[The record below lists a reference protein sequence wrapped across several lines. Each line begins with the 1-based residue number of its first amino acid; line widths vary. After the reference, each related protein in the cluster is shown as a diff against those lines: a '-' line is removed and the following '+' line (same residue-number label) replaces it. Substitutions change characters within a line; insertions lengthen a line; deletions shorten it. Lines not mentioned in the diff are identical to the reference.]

1 MRFLRDL
8 NLFRKLL
15 TLAAVPI
22 AGMIALSIGAT
33 VDRYLEFQ
41 GMQELEGLAEMAATV
56 GTVVH
61 ETQKERG
68 LSITLLASGGSVFGE
83 RLQEQ
88 WDRTDGEV
96 AELNALLQREWAPRT
111 ASRVRNR
118 LLEAK
123 AGLAERARIRKQ
135 VQDGTLSQEAA
146 LDYYSQLNRQLL
158 AAIAG
163 MARMADD
170 GRTANLLAAYG
181 QMLRAEENA
190 GIERALVAGIL
201 ASGES
206 SPETLARVR
215 GLVDQQRLYL
225 EEFRLLAPDDMR
237 QAFQEIA
244 GGESA
249 NAVARMREQVLT
261 GDARVEAEEWFQAA
275 TARIDRFNRLDD
287 RIVQQVRQHSADLR
301 SGAKRD
307 FWLVMLLVV
316 GGIALT
322 LWIAYAVT
330 RGITTQMRY
339 LTTAIGSFSRGAFDS
354 RAVVVSRD
362 EIGEVASTFNE
373 MAREL
378 EETSAR
384 ERDAYEHEQGKAR
397 RFRETVDNIR
407 ETLRLIAFGDLTQT
421 VPIPE
426 DDEDLAQL
434 AYHINMMT
442 NGLRELTREMV
453 GATEQMVENMD
464 QLREATQSQSA
475 AAAQQASSSNETMTT
490 LEEIRVIAD
499 QSRDKAQ
506 SLGRTADKALQEGE
520 EGRRQVTH
528 SLEGMEAIRSQ
539 VEAIGRNIR
548 GLEDQ
553 TRQIE
558 EVNGAVAGL
567 SQQSK
572 MLALNAS
579 IEAAK
584 AGEAGQGFAAVAREV
599 KNLAQQSGDA
609 TEQVQTILKE
619 VRQAIH
625 NVVAVVDEGT
635 GGIVD
640 ALRSVE
646 RAGNTFERLSNVVEE
661 TAIASKQIVAAVQ
674 QESTGIDQLA
684 NAVEEINKATN
695 QFADTTRQTEN
706 ASRNLERITHTLRDH
721 AEVYE
726 V

>member
-15 TLAAVPI
+15 VLAAVPI
-22 AGMIALSIGAT
+22 AGMVALSIGAT
-33 VDRYLEFQ
+33 VDRYLEYQ
-41 GMQELEGLAEMAATV
+41 GMQELERLAETAAV
-56 GTVVH
+56 AGKVVH

-68 LSITLLASGGSVFGE
+68 LSVTLLASGGDVFRE
-83 RLQEQ
+83 RLRQQ
-88 WDRTDGEV
+88 RTRTDRRV
-96 AELNALLQREWAPRT
+96 AELESLFQRVWERAD
-111 ASRVRNR
+111 SGHVRKG
-118 LLEAK
+118 LLEAGD
-123 AGLAERARIRKQ
+123 GLAELERMRERI
-135 VQDGTLSQEAA
+135 DASEMDDETA
-146 LDYYSQLNRQLL
+146 LEYYSQVNRHLL
-158 AAIAG
+158 DAITG
-163 MARMADD
+163 MIRLADE
-170 GRTANLLAAYG
+170 GRTANLLSVYSQLLLA
-181 QMLRAEENA
+181 QEDA
-190 GIERALVAGIL
+190 GIERALIAGLL
-201 ASGES
+201 ASGERS
-206 SPETLARVR
+206 TDRLERIRELIGRQRLHLQAFRTLAPRDVR
-215 GLVDQQRLYL
+215 EMFDKTLSAGPEIPIARLRQQALAGDDAL
-225 EEFRLLAPDDMR
+225 NAEDWFR
-237 QAFQEIA
+237 
-244 GGESA
+244 S
-249 NAVARMREQVLT
+249 
-261 GDARVEAEEWFQAA
+261 A
-275 TARIDRFNRLDD
+275 TARIDRLNQVDKQ
-287 RIVQQVRQHSADLR
+287 VMQQVRTYAAALR
-301 SGAKRD
+301 SEARRD
-307 FWLVMLLVV
+307 FWLVMLLVA

-322 LWIAYAVT
+322 LWIAFAVT
-330 RGITTQMRY
+330 RGITAQMGH
-339 LTTAIGSFSRGAFDS
+339 LTTAIGSFSRGALDS
-354 RAVVVSRD
+354 RAVVTSGD
-362 EIGEVASTFNE
+362 EIGEVASAFNE

-378 EETSAR
+378 EETTAR
-384 ERDAYEHEQGKAR
+384 ERSEHEREQKKAQ
-397 RFRETVDNIR
+397 RFRATVDDIR

-421 VPIPE
+421 VPVPE
-426 DDEDLAQL
+426 DDEALGQL
-434 AYHINMMT
+434 AYNINMMT

-453 GATEQMVENMD
+453 GATEDMVANMD

-499 QSRDKAQ
+499 QSRDKAE

-520 EGRRQVTH
+520 EGRRQVSH
-528 SLEGMEAIRSQ
+528 SLEGMETIRSQ
-539 VEAIGRNIR
+539 VEAIGSNIR
-548 GLEDQ
+548 GLENQ

-558 EVNGAVAGL
+558 EVNSAVAGL

-609 TEQVQTILKE
+609 TAQVQTILKE
-619 VRQAIH
+619 VRQAIQ
-625 NVVAVVDEGT
+625 NVVTVVDEGT

-640 ALRSVE
+640 ALHSVE

-695 QFADTTRQTEN
+695 QFADTTRTTEN
-706 ASRNLERITHTLRDH
+706 ASRNLERITHTLKDH